1 MSEVPRVDAVG
12 DEDSVRSY
20 DSEDQNRSNISGL
33 FVSEDEEHK
42 VTVKERAPPLFPVF
56 LPRVL
61 NPQGASVSLRQFLR
75 IFSALKRARPVQRG
89 PLR

>member
-33 FVSEDEEHK
+33 FVSEDDELM
-42 VTVKERAPPLFPVF
+42 VTVQERAPPLYPVF
-56 LPRVL
+56 LPRAL
-61 NPQGASVSLRQFLR
+61 RPQGDSVSP
-75 IFSALKRARPVQRG
+75 A
-89 PLR
+89 